1 MSSNHTHRSR
11 WSVAADLAI
20 EVPAVIVTF
29 VMMVHVTL
37 NAVLRKFF
45 GSPLDYTLEI
55 TQYWYMPIIA
65 FLGFMAA
72 QRRGQHI
79 AADLV
84 FQMLPTVTRRF
95 VLGLFWVVAA
105 IVVAGLARYGW
116 NEAEF
121 AREIG
126 KQAGVTPVPAWQPY
140 YLAPLA
146 FGVMTLQF
154 LYAAYQVLRHGV
166 PDESLEQAELNEV
179 VGEQEP
185 LKTKETVG

>member
-1 MSSNHTHRSR
+1 MSTSPANRSR
-11 WSVAADLAI
+11 WSIGADLAI
-20 EVPAVIVTF
+20 EVPAVVVTF

-37 NAVLRKFF
+37 NAVLRKYF
-45 GSPLDYTLEI
+45 GNPIDYTLEI

-79 AADLV
+79 AADLI

-95 VLGLFWVVAA
+95 VLGIFWIIAA
-105 IVVAGLARYGW
+105 VVVAGLAKYGW

-126 KQAGVTPVPAWQPY
+126 KHAGISPVPAWQPY

-146 FGVMTLQF
+146 FAVMTVQF
-154 LYAAYQVLRHGV
+154 LYAAYDVFRHGV
-166 PDESLEQAELNEV
+166 TDESLEEAEFNEV
-179 VGEQEP
+179 VHDLDATE
-185 LKTKETVG
+185 TKESAR